1 MSCHGE
7 THHAETEK
15 SDFSHVSNLGFLP
28 ALEKPDRVLERGGG
42 LVRCSKQV
50 PLEMWNGHNKPCAMK
65 GNSLRLAEEAGFA
78 RLNLRDQGFQE
89 KGSDIA

>member
-1 MSCHGE
+1 
-7 THHAETEK
+7 
-15 SDFSHVSNLGFLP
+15 VSNLEFLP
-28 ALEKPDRVLERGGG
+28 ALEKPDRVLERGGA

-65 GNSLRLAEEAGFA
+65 GNSLRLADEAGFA